1 LPQDSH
7 RIQLK
12 KGIKMT
18 STYFNPALYE
28 EPRNQPIK
36 VTPLSSRESLLT
48 WLENT
53 GRLQPFG
60 IDELPD
66 LKIPEDLDDILDPK
80 IDGLE
85 DEEE

>member
-1 LPQDSH
+1 
-7 RIQLK
+7 
-12 KGIKMT
+12 MA
-18 STYFNPALYE
+18 STYINPALYE

-53 GRLQPFG
+53 GRLLPFV
-60 IDELPD
+60 IDDAQD
-66 LKIPEDLDDILDPK
+66 LKMPEDLDDILDPK